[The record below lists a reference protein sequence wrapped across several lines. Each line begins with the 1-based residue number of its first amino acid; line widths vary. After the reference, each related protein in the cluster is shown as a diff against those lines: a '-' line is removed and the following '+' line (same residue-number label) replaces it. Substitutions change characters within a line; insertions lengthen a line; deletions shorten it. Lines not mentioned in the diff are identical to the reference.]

1 MRERKIRLIL
11 CALAALTLAAAL
23 YLLARQAGGGEL
35 SAAAGRAAQP
45 LLRSL

>member
-1 MRERKIRLIL
+1 MRDTRIRLIL